1 MEEEKKTLGYDWEF
15 GHEELMLEV
24 DAYRYDNRL
33 YIGLTHMEEGYEES
47 FADLTINLAHMPV
60 ERNEA
65 YIVVKHLLE
74 LQTDGELRTWVKWA
88 EDCVAMGQY
97 AGFRELPQ
105 NKAVEKWLDS
115 YYHVFSAIQSEF
127 SKETA
132 IKVLNLSQEKLRH
145 GSLRLEG
152 QERIFYR

>member
-15 GHEELMLEV
+15 GHEELMLKV

-65 YIVVKHLLE
+65 YIDAFASKSKQDFIKKHKLGKVLPE
-74 LQTDGELRTWVKWA
+74 
-88 EDCVAMGQY
+88 MGHS
-97 AGFRELPQ
+97 GME
-105 NKAVEKWLDS
+105 S
-115 YYHVFSAIQSEF
+115 YY
-127 SKETA
+127 
-132 IKVLNLSQEKLRH
+132 KVAFDLK
-145 GSLRLEG
+145 RLEEFDKAG
-152 QERIFYR
+152 VERYCSINGMAKPEQTKANKKPPKTR

>member
-65 YIVVKHLLE
+65 YIDAFASKSKLDFIKKHK
-74 LQTDGELRTWVKWA
+74 WVIRAW
-88 EDCVAMGQY
+88 
-97 AGFRELPQ
+97 
-105 NKAVEKWLDS
+105 
-115 YYHVFSAIQSEF
+115 
-127 SKETA
+127 
-132 IKVLNLSQEKLRH
+132 KVIIRWRLTLNAWRNLT
-145 GSLRLEG
+145 G
-152 QERIFYR
+152 QE

>member
-60 ERNEA
+60 ERMRHTLTPLP
-65 YIVVKHLLE
+65 VKAKLDFIKKHKLGKVLPE
-74 LQTDGELRTWVKWA
+74 
-88 EDCVAMGQY
+88 MGY
-97 AGFRELPQ
+97 SGME
-105 NKAVEKWLDS
+105 S
-115 YYHVFSAIQSEF
+115 YY
-127 SKETA
+127 
-132 IKVLNLSQEKLRH
+132 KVA
-145 GSLRLEG
+145 
-152 QERIFYR
+152 F

>member
-33 YIGLTHMEEGYEES
+33 YIGLTHMEEGYEQS

-65 YIVVKHLLE
+65 YIDAFASKSKLKSTNLE
-74 LQTDGELRTWVKWA
+74 RCFRKWVIRAW
-88 EDCVAMGQY
+88 
-97 AGFRELPQ
+97 
-105 NKAVEKWLDS
+105 
-115 YYHVFSAIQSEF
+115 
-127 SKETA
+127 
-132 IKVLNLSQEKLRH
+132 KVIIRWRLTLNAWRNLTRQE
-145 GSLRLEG
+145 
-152 QERIFYR
+152 